1 MRKNTSYGLLLLLI
15 VLACACRP
23 SKEAVNKYV
32 YFEKNLDTINTLIKT
47 LEEPII
53 KRNDLLNITV
63 SSASLDQTQAQVF
76 NILGGAGGAGGGG
89 GMGGGGMG
97 MMGYLVEYD
106 GTITL
111 PLIGSIKAE
120 GLTKKVLTDTLTRR
134 LQPYVRNPVLNI
146 RFMNFRVLLLGEV
159 RGAGWQTFPN
169 ERATIVE
176 AIGQAGGLTDLG
188 LRENI
193 LLIRENP
200 EGRREYH
207 TVNINDAAVFASPF
221 YQLQQNDI
229 VYVLPNNTKLLQYER
244 QNSPFFRDLPL
255 YMGLIT
261 AVIGFATIIVAL
273 FR

>member
-1 MRKNTSYGLLLLLI
+1 MRKNTSYGLLLLLTA
-15 VLACACRP
+15 LACACRP
-23 SKEAVNKYV
+23 SKEAVNNFI
-32 YFEKNLDTINTLIKT
+32 YFEQNLDTINTLVKT

-53 KRNDLLNITV
+53 KRNDILNITV

-76 NILGGAGGAGGGG
+76 NMLNGGGGAG
-89 GMGGGGMG
+89 GGGGMG

-120 GLTKKVLTDTLTRR
+120 GLTKKALTDTLTRR

-146 RFMNFRVLLLGEV
+146 RFLNFRVLLLGEV
-159 RGAGWQTFPN
+159 RSTGWQTFSN
-169 ERATIVE
+169 ERATLVE

-207 TVNINDAAVFASPF
+207 TIDLNDAAVFASPY

-261 AVIGFATIIVAL
+261 AFVGFATLIVAL